1 MLKILI
7 RAPYKD
13 TNNSSVLFI
22 LQNLGLK
29 GNQLS
34 LEISSIYNEPNGM
47 RKLLDYMLDNM
58 SGKRK
63 RITLIFLQN

>member
-1 MLKILI
+1 MI
-7 RAPYKD
+7 RSLNKN
-13 TNNSSVLFI
+13 TNSTSILFI

-58 SGKRK
+58 SGKTK
-63 RITLIFLQN
+63 CFILIFRTQL